1 MNGESKSERAAALR
15 ALIAEKA
22 EARIAE
28 GLKDIEPGDHPSPM
42 VRAMGGGMKPR
53 LCATEGCQCMTEGAE
68 LEPRIPTPYINAAD
82 AVFAY
87 FSRFCEKCIRRIKAE
102 EEVAKREQKHKA
114 AAAAR
119 LKWWT
124 NVWGGKESQYHDTKL
139 ERLPDI
145 IAAEKALRWTPEHP
159 KGLLLIGD
167 TGAGKTR
174 TVYLLL
180 LRILLEQGIRP
191 VIKKCAKLRHELA
204 RVAKSD
210 DETARIRFVK
220 ELIEA
225 PILFL
230 DDLGQISHSDS
241 FGEALFDIIE
251 ERTQRRLPIIATSQ
265 VGGSEY
271 VDKFTDE
278 NQGLALSRRLV
289 ESCYKVTFTRPTKSL
304 PKMEEIPLTLEP

>member
-1 MNGESKSERAAALR
+1 MNGKNLRDLISEKVRKEEELQ
-15 ALIAEKA
+15 A
-22 EARIAE
+22 EAA
-28 GLKDIEPGDHPSPM
+28 IEPGNHPDSLA
-42 VRAMGGGMKPR
+42 RAFGANYAPR
-53 LCATEGCQCMTEGAE
+53 VCATEGCGCLTEGAE
-68 LEPRIPTPYINAAD
+68 LTPRVPTPWIHAAD

-87 FSRFCEKCIRRIKAE
+87 FSRYCEPCIVAIKQEAKRAE
-102 EEVAKREQKHKA
+102 EAKRNKA
-114 AAAAR
+114 AQAAR
-119 LKWWT
+119 LKWW
-124 NVWGGKESQYHDTKL
+124 NDIWGGNDSQYHATKL
-139 ERLPDI
+139 EQLPDI

-180 LRILLEQGIRP
+180 RRILLETGIKP

-210 DETARIRFVK
+210 DESARVRYVK

-230 DDLGQISHSDS
+230 DDIGQIAHSDS

-251 ERTQRRLPIIATSQ
+251 ERTQRGLPIIATSQ
-265 VGGSEY
+265 IGGSDY
-271 VDKFTDE
+271 VEKFNDE
-278 NQGLALSRRLV
+278 NQGLALSRRLI

-304 PKMEEIPLTLEP
+304 PKMEEIPLL